1 MIIIHDHF
9 YVKPQKLADEVYM
22 FEDTHLPSAEV
33 FTSDSAEYFISF
45 YFWWNP
51 HSPSAA
57 FWWIFELFVLR
68 LLCTKVFQDM

>member
-33 FTSDSAEYFISF
+33 FTSESAEYFISF
-45 YFWWNP
+45 YFW
-51 HSPSAA
+51 
-57 FWWIFELFVLR
+57 
-68 LLCTKVFQDM
+68 